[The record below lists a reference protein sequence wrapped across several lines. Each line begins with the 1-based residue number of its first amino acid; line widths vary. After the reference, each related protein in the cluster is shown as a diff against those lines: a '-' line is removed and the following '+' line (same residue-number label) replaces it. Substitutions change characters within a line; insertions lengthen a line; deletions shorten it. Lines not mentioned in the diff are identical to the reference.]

1 MNDNNLMPFWS
12 VNQNGK
18 IDLNNYLFKKFLE
31 QNNYFKNKP
40 NANST
45 FNIIKKNGIFLEI
58 KDETDLKDFILNYV
72 EDNDLGIGV
81 YNLMSGNLK
90 YFKRDFLSMI
100 STKEIQVMKDN
111 KDNAYFFYNNC
122 IVNIT
127 KNERKIIDY
136 KDVNISIWKKQ
147 VINRDFI
154 EADHHES
161 QFRTFVWK
169 VSGEDVERYNTLQS
183 VLGYL
188 LHSYKTNSNN
198 RAIIFND
205 EMISD
210 NPNGRSGKGLI
221 WNALKQLKNV
231 QSLDGK
237 TFTFN
242 KSFPYQ
248 NVSTDCQIL
257 VFDDVERN
265 FNFESL
271 FSIITEGICIE
282 YKGKDAIRL
291 TVEESPKIIITTNYT
306 IKGDGGSHEARKFE
320 VEMSTFFN
328 ADYTPEMFFGNKLFN
343 DWDELEWARFDNYMM
358 ECLRKYLNNGLVR
371 SNTKNL
377 EIRKLIDKISSE
389 LHTFIPSIP
398 NNEWVNVKTIY
409 DNFLNAY
416 PELRKWYKQ
425 NSLTI
430 GLKSYAKHYG
440 IKYHTT
446 TAGGITKIM
455 FEATKSYNDEP
466 KGDIWDSPQLQGL

>member
-1 MNDNNLMPFWS
+1 MTENNLTQFWS

-31 QNNYFKNKP
+31 VNDYFKNKP
-40 NANST
+40 NSNSS

-58 KDETDLKDFILNYV
+58 KDETDLKDFILSYI

-100 STKEIQVMKDN
+100 KTKDIEVMKDN

-122 IVNIT
+122 IVNVT
-127 KNERKIIDY
+127 KEDKKIIDY
-136 KDVNISIWKKQ
+136 KDVNISIWKDQ

-154 EADHHES
+154 DSDHHDS
-161 QFRTFVWK
+161 QFRKFIWK
-169 VSGEDVERYNTLQS
+169 VSGEDEARYNTMQS

-221 WNALKQLKNV
+221 WNALKQLKKV

-271 FSIITEGICIE
+271 FSVITEGINIE

-291 TVEESPKIIITTNYT
+291 SVEESPKIIITTNYT

-328 ADYTPEMFFGNKLFN
+328 ADYTPEMFFGNKLFT
-343 DWDELEWARFDNYMM
+343 DWDDNEWARFDNYMM
-358 ECLRKYLNNGLVR
+358 ECLKKYLNHGLVK
-371 SNTKNL
+371 SSTKNL

-389 LHTFIPSIP
+389 LHTFIPSIVC
-398 NNEWVNVKTIY
+398 NEWISVKTIY

-416 PELRKWYKQ
+416 PELKKWYKQ

-430 GLKSYAKHYG
+430 GLKSYCKYYN
-440 IKYHTT
+440 IKYNTA
-446 TAGGITKIM
+446 TAGGVTKIM
-455 FEATKSYNDEP
+455 LESNSNNNNV
-466 KGDIWDSPQLQGL
+466 DIWDTI

>member
-1 MNDNNLMPFWS
+1 MINENKNFWS
-12 VNQNGK
+12 ISQNGK

-31 QNNYFKNKP
+31 SNNYFKNKP
-40 NANST
+40 NANSS
-45 FNIIKKNGIFLEI
+45 FNLIKKNGIFLEI
-58 KDETDLKDFILNYV
+58 KDEVDLKDFVLNYI
-72 EDNDLGIGV
+72 EDNELGENV
-81 YNLMSGNLK
+81 YNLMSGKLSV
-90 YFKRDFLSMI
+90 FKRDYLSMI
-100 STKEIQVMKDN
+100 KTKEIEVMKDD

-122 IVNIT
+122 IVNVT
-127 KNERKIIDY
+127 KNSKSIIDY
-136 KDVNISIWKKQ
+136 KDVNISIWKDQ

-154 EADHHES
+154 ESDHHLS
-161 QFRTFVWK
+161 QFRTFIWK
-169 VSGEDVERYNTLQS
+169 VSGENENRYNTMQS

-205 EMISD
+205 EMLSE

-221 WNALKQLKNV
+221 WNALKQLKKV

-257 VFDDVERN
+257 VFDDVEKN

-271 FSIITEGICIE
+271 FSVITEGINIE

-291 TVEESPKIIITTNYT
+291 SVEESPKIIITTNYT

-320 VEMSTFFN
+320 IEMSTFFN

-343 DWDELEWARFDNYMM
+343 DWDIQEWARFDNYMM
-358 ECLRKYLNNGLVR
+358 ECLKKYLNFGLIK

-377 EIRKLIDKISSE
+377 ELRKLIDKIGHE
-389 LHTFIPSIP
+389 LHNFIETVKRD
-398 NNEWVNVKTIY
+398 EWIGIKTIY

-416 PELRKWYKQ
+416 PEYKKFYRQ

-430 GLKSYAKHYG
+430 GLKSYCDHYK
-440 IKYHTT
+440 IKYHSSTS
-446 TAGGITKIM
+446 GGLTKIM
-455 FEATKSYNDEP
+455 IESK
-466 KGDIWDSPQLQGL
+466 K

>member
-1 MNDNNLMPFWS
+1 MNDNNTQPFWS

-31 QNNYFKNKP
+31 ANDYFKNKP
-40 NANST
+40 NSNSS
-45 FNIIKKNGIFLEI
+45 FNIIKKNDIFLEI
-58 KDETDLKDFILNYV
+58 KDETDLKDFILNYI
-72 EDNDLGIGV
+72 EENDLGVGV

-100 STKEIQVMKDN
+100 KSSDIEIMKDT
-111 KDNAYFFYNNC
+111 KDDAFFFYNNC
-122 IVNIT
+122 IVNVK
-127 KNERKIIDY
+127 KNEKKIINY
-136 KDVNISIWKKQ
+136 KDVNISIWKDQ

-161 QFRTFVWK
+161 QFRTFIWK
-169 VSGEDVERYNTLQS
+169 VSGENVERYNTMQS

-221 WNALKQLKNV
+221 WNALKQLKKV

-265 FNFESL
+265 FHFESL
-271 FSIITEGICIE
+271 FSVITEGINIE

-291 TVEESPKIIITTNYT
+291 SVEESPKIIITTNYT
-306 IKGDGGSHEARKFE
+306 IKGDGGSHDARKFE

-343 DWDELEWARFDNYMM
+343 DWDDKEWARFDNYMM
-358 ECLRKYLNNGLVR
+358 ECLKKYLNNGLIK

-377 EIRKLIDKISSE
+377 EVRKLIDKIGHE
-389 LHTFIPSIP
+389 LHTFIESIKRD
-398 NNEWVNVKTIY
+398 EWINIKTIY
-409 DNFLNAY
+409 DNFLDSY
-416 PELRKWYKQ
+416 PELKKWYKQ

-430 GLKSYAKHYG
+430 GLKSYCKHYN
-440 IKYHTT
+440 IDYKTS
-446 TAGGITKIM
+446 TAGGVTKI
-455 FEATKSYNDEP
+455 FIDSGKQIDSED
-466 KGDIWDSPQLQGL
+466 DIWDEIQKGLK

>member
-1 MNDNNLMPFWS
+1 MNDSNLMPFWS

-31 QNNYFKNKP
+31 KYDYFKNKP

-58 KDETDLKDFILNYV
+58 KDETDLKDFILTHI
-72 EDNDLGIGV
+72 EQNDLGIGV

-100 STKEIQVMKDN
+100 STKEIQVMKDD

-127 KNERKIIDY
+127 KDERKIIDY

-154 EADHHES
+154 EADHHQS

-221 WNALKQLKNV
+221 WNALKQIKNV

-265 FNFESL
+265 FSFESL
-271 FSIITEGICIE
+271 FSVITEGICIE
-282 YKGKDAIRL
+282 YKGKDAIHSIESLYLAMILSIFLIAIILSIVIILAVRL
-291 TVEESPKIIITTNYT
+291 NPKYPF
-306 IKGDGGSHEARKFE
+306 A
-320 VEMSTFFN
+320 
-328 ADYTPEMFFGNKLFN
+328 L
-343 DWDELEWARFDNYMM
+343 L
-358 ECLRKYLNNGLVR
+358 
-371 SNTKNL
+371 
-377 EIRKLIDKISSE
+377 
-389 LHTFIPSIP
+389 LHSF
-398 NNEWVNVKTIY
+398 
-409 DNFLNAY
+409 
-416 PELRKWYKQ
+416 
-425 NSLTI
+425 
-430 GLKSYAKHYG
+430 
-440 IKYHTT
+440 
-446 TAGGITKIM
+446 
-455 FEATKSYNDEP
+455 
-466 KGDIWDSPQLQGL
+466 

>member
-1 MNDNNLMPFWS
+1 MNENNPQPFWS

-31 QNNYFKNKP
+31 VNDYFKNKP
-40 NANST
+40 NPNSS

-58 KDETDLKDFILNYV
+58 KDETDLKDFILTHI
-72 EDNDLGIGV
+72 EENDLGVGV

-100 STKEIQVMKDN
+100 KSKDIEVMKDN
-111 KDNAYFFYNNC
+111 KENAYFFYNNC
-122 IVNIT
+122 IVNVT
-127 KNERKIIDY
+127 KDSQKIIDY
-136 KDVNISIWKKQ
+136 KDVNISIWKDQ

-154 EADHHES
+154 ESDHHES
-161 QFRTFVWK
+161 QFRTFIWK
-169 VSGEDVERYNTLQS
+169 VSGEDTERYNTMQS

-221 WNALKQLKNV
+221 WNALKQLKKV

-271 FSIITEGICIE
+271 FSVITEGINIE

-291 TVEESPKIIITTNYT
+291 SVEESPKIIITTNYT

-343 DWDELEWARFDNYMM
+343 DWDIQEWARFDNYMM
-358 ECLRKYLNNGLVR
+358 QCLKKYLKYGLIK
-371 SNTKNL
+371 STTKNL
-377 EIRKLIDKISSE
+377 EIRKLIDKIGTE
-389 LHTFIPSIP
+389 LHTFIPSI
-398 NNEWVNVKTIY
+398 NEGEWINVKTIY
-409 DNFLNAY
+409 DSFLTAY
-416 PELRKWYKQ
+416 PELKKWYKQ

-430 GLKSYAKHYG
+430 GLKSYC
-440 IKYHTT
+440 KYYNVKYSTA
-446 TAGGITKIM
+446 TAGGVTKVMIQD
-455 FEATKSYNDEP
+455 ETKLTSKD
-466 KGDIWDSPQLQGL
+466 DDTFWDTI

>member
-1 MNDNNLMPFWS
+1 MNENVFWS
-12 VNQNGK
+12 ILQNGK
-18 IDLNNYLFKKFLE
+18 VELNNYLFKNFLLKH
-31 QNNYFKNKP
+31 NYFKNKP
-40 NANST
+40 NSNST
-45 FNIIKKNGIFLEI
+45 FNIIQKNGIFLEI
-58 KDETDLKDFILNYV
+58 KDEVDIKDFVLDYI
-72 EDNDLGIGV
+72 EDNNLGIGI

-90 YFKRDFLSMI
+90 YFKREFLSI
-100 STKEIQVMKDN
+100 LKSKEIEVMKDDVN
-111 KDNAYFFYNNC
+111 NSYLFYNNC

-127 KNERKIIDY
+127 KDDKKIIDY
-136 KDVNISIWKKQ
+136 NDVNISIWKNQ

-154 EADHHES
+154 ESDHHFS
-161 QFRTFVWK
+161 QFRTFIWK
-169 VSGEDVERYNTLQS
+169 VSGEDEARYNTMQS
-183 VLGYL
+183 VIGYL

-198 RAIIFND
+198 KAIIFND

-221 WNALKQLKNV
+221 WNALKQLKKV

-271 FSIITEGICIE
+271 FSVITEGINIE

-291 TVEESPKIIITTNYT
+291 SVEESPKIIITTNYT

-328 ADYTPEMFFGNKLFN
+328 ADYTPEMYFGNKLFN
-343 DWDELEWARFDNYMM
+343 DWDDLEWARFDNYMM
-358 ECLRKYLNNGLVR
+358 ECLKKYLNFGLIK

-377 EIRKLIDKISSE
+377 EIRKLIDKIGNE
-389 LHTFIPSIP
+389 LHTFIPSITL
-398 NNEWVNVKTIY
+398 NEWVNVKTIY
-409 DNFLNAY
+409 DNFLISY
-416 PELRKWYKQ
+416 PELKKWYKQ

-430 GLKSYAKHYG
+430 GLKSYC
-440 IKYHTT
+440 KYYDYKFYTA
-446 TAGGITKIM
+446 TAGGITKVMI
-455 FEATKSYNDEP
+455 EK
-466 KGDIWDSPQLQGL
+466 K